1 VTELVP
7 IPEAS
12 ARPAPAMKPEELR
25 RTFEALALPHL
36 AHLYTLAARLAGSRQ
51 DAEDLVHETYVKG
64 LTAFPDLREHASIR
78 GWLARILA
86 RLAIDRRRR
95 PSPEIAVGDLQ
106 EIDRFS
112 LYDLIWDE
120 DPFPYSNNLHQD
132 FLDQFPDDE
141 VRAALLRL
149 PDAYRVPLVLLY
161 AADLSY
167 RELAETLDCP
177 VGTVMS
183 RLHRARK
190 ILERELWEC
199 ARRRGLVQSEDR

>member
-1 VTELVP
+1 MP

-12 ARPAPAMKPEELR
+12 SPSARAMRPEELR
-25 RTFEALALPHL
+25 QLFEALALPHL
-36 AHLYTLAARLAGSRQ
+36 AHLYTLAARLVGSCQ

-64 LTAFPDLREHASIR
+64 LEAFPGLREHASIR
-78 GWLARILA
+78 GWLSRILA
-86 RLAIDRRRR
+86 RLAIDRRRQ
-95 PSPEIAVGDLQ
+95 PSREIAVGDLQ
-106 EIDRFS
+106 AVDRFS
-112 LYDLIWDE
+112 LYDLVWDE
-120 DPFPYSNNLHQD
+120 DPFPYSDNLHQD
-132 FLDQFPDDE
+132 FLNQFPDDE

-149 PDAYRVPLVLLY
+149 PDAYRIPLVLLY
-161 AADLSY
+161 VEDLSY

-199 ARRRGLVQSEDR
+199 ARRRGLVRREDR